1 MVYFLL
7 FCRFSLCFIQFFLL
21 HASYHF
27 HCFPLWLFVPFPLV
41 SCISCIFNIFFEEFY
56 PSPSVSDRFCTISSG
71 CYRIFLHFHCIFP
84 ACLLHRHSLF
94 LAVAPVSSMFQQI
107 LHPSGCYHIFLLGC
121 YHIFLHCIFPAFSSG
136 FCTISSDCY
145 HVFLQF
151 LYPLRRF
158 SVYSCIF
165 NLFFQDF
172 YPSPFCT
179 ISSGLLHFQC
189 IFPRVLPVSLIFPI
203 VFAPFPLVVIAFS
216 CTFTVFFQHVY
227 CIVIVCS

>member
-1 MVYFLL
+1 
-7 FCRFSLCFIQFFLL
+7 
-21 HASYHF
+21 
-27 HCFPLWLFVPFPLV
+27 
-41 SCISCIFNIFFEEFY
+41 
-56 PSPSVSDRFCTISSG
+56 
-71 CYRIFLHFHCIFP
+71 
-84 ACLLHRHSLF
+84 
-94 LAVAPVSSMFQQI
+94 MFQGI
-107 LHPSGCYHIFLLGC
+107 LHPLFWLLS
-121 YHIFLHCIFPAFSSG
+121 HFPARLLSHFLHCIFPAFSSG

-151 LYPLRRF
+151 LYHLYPLRGF

-165 NLFFQDF
+165 NLFFQYF

-189 IFPRVLPVSLIFPI
+189 IVPRVLPVSLIFPI